1 MEEANLASARQF
13 VRYAVGQSW
22 EAAQTGELSLGQR
35 ARLRLAATHA
45 VTTSA
50 RVVDAMYNLGGGTSI
65 YSKSPLQ
72 RRFRD
77 VHAATQHMM
86 VGQPTYELAGKV
98 LLGLEVNP
106 AEL

>member
-1 MEEANLASARQF
+1 
-13 VRYAVGQSW
+13 VGSSW
-22 EAAQTGELSLGQR
+22 DAAQSGELSLGHR

-45 VTTSA
+45 TTVSA
-50 RVVDAMYNLGGGTSI
+50 HVVDVMYTLGGGSSI
-65 YSKSPLQ
+65 YLKSPLQ

-86 VGQPTYELAGKV
+86 VGQPTYELAGRV
-98 LLGLEVNP
+98 LLGLEVDA